1 MNRINNCGSL
11 IVLSG
16 PSGAGKGT
24 ILNELL
30 KSDDNLK
37 YSVSMTTREP
47 RDGEVDGVN
56 YFFVTKEEFERE
68 IKNNNFLEY
77 ALVHSNYYGTPKSK
91 VEEYIKKGHDVILEI
106 DIQGALKVKETNP
119 DAIFVF
125 IMPPSM
131 KELRDRLVKRGTESK
146 DKIIERFKNAY
157 KEINEVKK
165 YNYVVINDDVSKAVS
180 KIQAIMLAE
189 RCRVDRIEE
198 FDVNNQEELIHELLV
213 DLK

>member
-37 YSVSMTTREP
+37 YSVSMSTREP